1 MSGLHAELGKH
12 VGLSIKRKE
21 KPYTLEPS
29 KSHHHS
35 MQNKTPKVQSA
46 LVRSEQASPTMAIAK
61 LKVITQETEK
71 KNVSHGQ
78 EEKGS
83 GKNTFK
89 VTQIYDK

>member
-46 LVRSEQASPTMAIAK
+46 LVRSEQALAIAQ

-83 GKNTFK
+83 GKTTFK
-89 VTQIYDK
+89 VTQIYNK

>member
-1 MSGLHAELGKH
+1 
-12 VGLSIKRKE
+12 
-21 KPYTLEPS
+21 
-29 KSHHHS
+29 

-46 LVRSEQASPTMAIAK
+46 LVRSEQALAIAQ

-89 VTQIYDK
+89 VTQIYNK